1 MSVCGYSSDMFVKIT
16 TSGPRQYV
24 KLVES
29 YRDTAGV
36 PRQRVI
42 ATLGRIEAVRS
53 GEADSL
59 LNGLLRAAGKPSLEE
74 GTGEVAFAPALSVGD
89 TWLLTALWKELGFA
103 DAFRRLLRNRHQ
115 FDAERLL
122 RVMVFN
128 RLCDPESKLGILR
141 WLEGTRVPEVS
152 ADSVN
157 HQHLLRTMDT
167 LAEGADRVDDALT
180 GLLRPLI
187 DQELAIVFYDLTTI
201 RAEGTTD
208 ESKDLRHFGHATD
221 GGTVRQVML
230 GVVQTAEDLP
240 IHHELFAGNTGETTA
255 LVPTIEK
262 VLLARY
268 PIKRVVLVADR
279 GLLSLDNL
287 DAIRALR
294 VGDQPLA
301 FILAVPARRYGDFD
315 SLLTPFHEK
324 SCQSAKAEVFG
335 ELKWQGFR
343 LIVAHRP
350 DTASEQ
356 SCVRD
361 ERIAA
366 LEADAAQWAEKLDA
380 QEAGQTHPG
389 KKLSDAGTIARFYKA
404 VADAHLAHIIK
415 VNLASEV
422 FTYEID
428 ERALNRARLLDGK
441 LILVAKRPARSRSR
455 TSGHGIPVRC
465 RPAPCSAARSRFERH
480 KALGAVERGGLCILG
495 SLAVTYFHT

>member
-1 MSVCGYSSDMFVKIT
+1 MFVKIT

-42 ATLGRIEAVRS
+42 ATLGRIESVRS

-103 DAFRRLLRNRHQ
+103 DAFRRLLRNRHP

-152 ADSVN
+152 ADSVT
-157 HQHLLRTMDT
+157 HPHLLRTMDT
-167 LAEGADRVDDALT
+167 LAEGADRVDDALA

-201 RAEGTTD
+201 RAEGGTA
-208 ESKDLRHFGHATD
+208 ESEDFRHFGHAKE

-230 GVVQTAEDLP
+230 GVVQTAEGLP
-240 IHHELFAGNTGETTA
+240 IHHEVFAGHTGETTT

-262 VLLARY
+262 VLARY

-294 VGDQPLA
+294 VGDQPLE

-315 SLLTPFHEK
+315 SLLAPFHEK
-324 SCQSAKAEVFG
+324 ICHSATAEVFG
-335 ELKWQGFR
+335 ELKWEGFR

-350 DTASEQ
+350 DMASEQ
-356 SCVRD
+356 SRVRD

-380 QEAGQTHPG
+380 QDAGQTHPG

-404 VADAHLAHIIK
+404 VADAHLTHIIK

-428 ERALNRARLLDGK
+428 ERALRARAADG
-441 LILVAKRPARSRSR
+441 
-455 TSGHGIPVRC
+455 
-465 RPAPCSAARSRFERH
+465 
-480 KALGAVERGGLCILG
+480 
-495 SLAVTYFHT
+495 